1 MKNVQSSESSGT
13 NEECAELRVPL
24 KMKTYGGEAEC
35 ITPHKK
41 NRGQAPID
49 LPKTLP
55 EEAPRQKLQLS
66 TMPCSFSFPCRKSR
80 IPCWISKRY
89 CKNSLRQLASSPI
102 PQCKACCAVR
112 YSLTM
117 VSFRSRRYRYRFP
130 VHLMLL
136 ILHTVPYKYIRP
148 YAGFHLQVI
157 LSFSFSSFLYY
168 SYIFFIFPKAIP

>member
-1 MKNVQSSESSGT
+1 MQAQTRTGLALERRHRRKMCRAESSGT
-13 NEECAELRVPL
+13 NEERAELRVPL

-35 ITPHKK
+35 ATPHKK

-49 LPKTLP
+49 LPKTMP

-66 TMPCSFSFPCRKSR
+66 TMPCRKSR

-117 VSFRSRRYRYRFP
+117 VSSLLLRPEKAQPPMLKLLTASSSRS
-130 VHLMLL
+130 
-136 ILHTVPYKYIRP
+136 
-148 YAGFHLQVI
+148 
-157 LSFSFSSFLYY
+157 
-168 SYIFFIFPKAIP
+168 